1 MFQEHQILTPLY
13 RQSQERRQRLEKIE
27 QTLIAI
33 HERINTMSDENRSMV
48 ASIDFNRQMDWVQN
62 KLKQLRAS

>member
-1 MFQEHQILTPLY
+1 MFQERQILTPLY

-27 QTLIAI
+27 QSLIAI
-33 HERINTMSDENRSMV
+33 HERIDTMSDENRSMV

-62 KLKQLRAS
+62 KLKKLRAS

>member
-1 MFQEHQILTPLY
+1 MFQEHPILTPLY

-27 QTLIAI
+27 RTLIAI

-48 ASIDFNRQMDWVQN
+48 ESIDFNSQMDWVQN

>member
-1 MFQEHQILTPLY
+1 MFQERQILTPLY

-27 QTLIAI
+27 QSLIAI
-33 HERINTMSDENRSMV
+33 HERIDTMSDENRSMV

-62 KLKQLRAS
+62 KLKQLPAS